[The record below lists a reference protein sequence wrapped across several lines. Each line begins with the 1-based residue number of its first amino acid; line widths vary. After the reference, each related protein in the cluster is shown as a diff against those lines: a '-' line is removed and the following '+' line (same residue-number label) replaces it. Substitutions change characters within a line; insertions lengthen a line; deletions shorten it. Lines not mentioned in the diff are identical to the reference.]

1 MNIKRRN
8 WILCAVACCL
18 AGAASG
24 AKLSKSVPSGWDEN
38 FAQAKVDA
46 EKDGKLI
53 LLAFSGSDWCHWCM
67 KMAEEIYSDRKFIDK
82 AKQKFVLI
90 MIDKPRDQ
98 SILSKKALKQN
109 PQLREKYAIRGYPCT
124 VIVRPSGEEVKR
136 FGGYQPGGVDKF
148 LAKLDEVAQEAG
160 ISGGNDAA
168 RDAEGD
174 EEVLK
179 DDRFFG
185 DSRDKAKIAARE
197 ARQRKVNST
206 NDLELASFAG
216 ITLGADKADGNPV
229 VKEPFLL
236 LSDVQKPVYARG
248 KLTGFV
254 LAAPAKRIKELS
266 AKDFRIET
274 CRLVRAIEK
283 ELDIQFAVTSF
294 KIDFV
299 GKNAAITVSANQSTG
314 QLAVQFVKKK

>member
-1 MNIKRRN
+1 MNIKHRN

-18 AGAASG
+18 AGMASG

-53 LLAFSGSDWCHWCM
+53 LLAFSGSDWCHWCI

-109 PQLREKYAIRGYPCT
+109 PQLREKYSIRGFPCT

-148 LAKLDEVAQEAG
+148 LAKLDEVAEEAG
-160 ISGGNDAA
+160 VAGGSGAA
-168 RDAEGD
+168 KDAEGD

-216 ITLGADKADGNPV
+216 ITFGADKADGNPAL
-229 VKEPFLL
+229 KEPFLL
-236 LSDVQKPVYARG
+236 LSDVQKPAYARG

-266 AKDFRIET
+266 AKDFRTET

-283 ELDIQFAVTSF
+283 ELGIRFAVTSF